1 MIKYNFIK
9 NKINERY
16 KQFVDHPLVMNPWI
30 GLIKYIYLNLR
41 LRLKQKPIV
50 MRWMNNLKYHLS
62 LGDSGVI
69 DNYYFY
75 LFEYQESIFLIKYL
89 KRIDTFV
96 DIGSNHG
103 HYTLIS
109 SCLVGSRTISI
120 EPVKETFKRLK
131 MNVELNTL
139 ENVELIQLGIS
150 NEEGYLNISNDK
162 GPMNRIIDN
171 TIKTNS
177 EKIKVTTLDK
187 LLRNEKNISV
197 IKIDVEGYEKQVLE
211 GSYELLMN
219 QFLNVIIIELNNS
232 NEFYNYHEDETLCIL
247 EKYGFKPYTYS
258 YRKELLVPLVKKN
271 YKSYNTIFIRNV
283 DIVKERINSKTVVI
297 NRNRISIEKTGI

>member
-1 MIKYNFIK
+1 MKIIGNISLEGDKSISHRALILASMCQGESVIK
-9 NKINERY
+9 NLPSSEDILSTINCLKATGINIRINDGCATVHG
-16 KQFVDHPLVMNPWI
+16 QTFHSPSIDLNCGNSGTSMRLLA
-30 GLIKYIYLNLR
+30 GLY
-41 LRLKQKPIV
+41 
-50 MRWMNNLKYHLS
+50 
-62 LGDSGVI
+62 
-69 DNYYFY
+69 
-75 LFEYQESIFLIKYL
+75 
-89 KRIDTFV
+89 
-96 DIGSNHG
+96 
-103 HYTLIS
+103 S
-109 SCLVGSRTISI
+109 S
-120 EPVKETFKRLK
+120 
-131 MNVELNTL
+131 
-139 ENVELIQLGIS
+139 IQLSVTLCGDTS
-150 NEEGYLNISNDK
+150 LSQR
-162 GPMNRIIDN
+162 PMNRIIDN

-219 QFLNVIIIELNNS
+219 QSLNVIIIELNNS

-297 NRNRISIEKTGI
+297 NRNRISIEKTVI